1 MQAGHAA
8 NRLRHHGQT
17 SQSST
22 DSLRRHPGTGMCLL
36 LACQLAQAAAVQTP
50 TAPVKPVTVQ
60 SATVHP
66 VSVKPAPVAPVRV
79 QYAVFLVSTDGDGER
94 LTPVQQVRPG
104 QTLLYRI
111 TYRNQTTQAIN
122 GIQPVIVLPAGIHY
136 VDQATQQAAGTSG
149 KSRQQ
154 RSGSALS
161 QPVDASLDGQTFS
174 PVPLKQGD
182 TIIPAG
188 RYRALRWPTRNLPA
202 GQAITIEWH
211 GQAGWTQPA
220 AGRQTSR

>member
-1 MQAGHAA
+1 MQAGHAV
-8 NRLRHHGQT
+8 NRLIHHIKML
-17 SQSST
+17 QSST
-22 DSLRRHPGTGMCLL
+22 DSLRRHPGTGMCLI

-50 TAPVKPVTVQ
+50 AAPVKPVTVQ
-60 SATVHP
+60 PA
-66 VSVKPAPVAPVRV
+66 SVKPAPVAPVQV
-79 QYAVFLVSTDGDGER
+79 QYAVFLVSTDGDGEQ
-94 LTPVQQVRPG
+94 LTPVRQVRPD